1 MKKQTPLPLGK
12 PGSHRAFT
20 NQPNLKAQGPLRSL
34 LEVHLAWDCMCA
46 FVPPHHISTAVN
58 SFISMSVSFLPILR
72 RHERLVFSSV
82 ISCPQTSMGL
92 QITCSSNLLLHP
104 CLPSAVSQ
112 LPSTLCHHFQRRSES
127 RKTNQSAASQ
137 KVASKFHYLP

>member
-1 MKKQTPLPLGK
+1 MAPHYHVSLVVCLERAPKGDLPEN
-12 PGSHRAFT
+12 T
-20 NQPNLKAQGPLRSL
+20 NGPTLNRN
-34 LEVHLAWDCMCA
+34 EK
-46 FVPPHHISTAVN
+46 
-58 SFISMSVSFLPILR
+58 
-72 RHERLVFSSV
+72 
-82 ISCPQTSMGL
+82 QTSMGL

-137 KVASKFHYLP
+137 KVAIHDEILTPKGMAVGG